1 MTIVEYVTDEDYE
14 DIRRV
19 IALCFRGIKKMSDID
34 LERVLSFDME
44 WLSPDQSEQVVSK
57 LMETG
62 WLVGDRDELS
72 PNFEIKDVST
82 PIGWFPRPS
91 RLMSPIDFGTS
102 TTDEVDK
109 SKSQPAKAK
118 PETTVDAKVPL
129 PSSSTDPRSKLSS
142 RLMKYIARQTKIPVE
157 EIERRAERKQ
167 KALGYATIWLSLALI
182 AREQNLVMEQII
194 TALSS

>member
-1 MTIVEYVTDEDYE
+1 MTDEDYE

-62 WLVGDRDELS
+62 WLKGGRDELS
-72 PNFEIKDVST
+72 PNFDIKDIST

-91 RLMSPIDFGTS
+91 RLISPIDFGTS
-102 TTDEVDK
+102 TIDEVDN

-129 PSSSTDPRSKLSS
+129 QISSTDPRSKLSS

>member
-1 MTIVEYVTDEDYE
+1 MEYVTDEDYE

-62 WLVGDRDELS
+62 WLIGDRNELS
-72 PNFEIKDVST
+72 PNFDIKDVST

-102 TTDEVDK
+102 TTDEVDN

>member
-72 PNFEIKDVST
+72 PNFDIKDVST

-102 TTDEVDK
+102 NPDEVDN

-118 PETTVDAKVPL
+118 PKTTVEAKVSL

>member
-62 WLVGDRDELS
+62 WLIGDRDKLS
-72 PNFEIKDVST
+72 PNFDVKDVST

-102 TTDEVDK
+102 TTDEVDN

>member
-1 MTIVEYVTDEDYE
+1 VKYVTDEDYE

-62 WLVGDRDELS
+62 WLKGGRDELS
-72 PNFEIKDVST
+72 PNFDIKDVST

-91 RLMSPIDFGTS
+91 RLISPIDFGTS
-102 TTDEVDK
+102 TIDEVDN

-129 PSSSTDPRSKLSS
+129 QISSTDPRSKLSS

>member
-1 MTIVEYVTDEDYE
+1 MEYVTDEDYE

-44 WLSPDQSEQVVSK
+44 WLSPNQSEQVVSK

-62 WLVGDRDELS
+62 WLIGDRDELS
-72 PNFEIKDVST
+72 PNFDIKDVST